1 MIAQIMNKKMISK
14 RAEITSQDDKGRYIL
29 KFSFPEKAEKF
40 DLKKAECSSRYLAY
54 NAKAS
59 ADEYFK
65 LIKKNFNIKR
75 LELERPKFEIF
86 VSLCGLTCELYLKS
100 FLYYLQSKDD
110 ITYIKGHKIYSDLY
124 NKLSQNSKE
133 KIKMEINKKL
143 PDESFEKEF
152 SKLDTIFE
160 DYRYSYELNGFTLN
174 TPFLL
179 ELLKTL
185 SKIDFSQL

>member
-1 MIAQIMNKKMISK
+1 MISK
-14 RAEITSQDDKGRYIL
+14 RAEIISQDDKERYIL

-40 DLKKAECSSRYLAY
+40 DFKKDECSSRYLAY

-65 LIKKNFNIKR
+65 FIKKNFNIRR
-75 LELERPKFEIF
+75 LDIEHPKFEIF

-124 NKLSQNSKE
+124 NKLSPNNKE
-133 KIKMEINKKL
+133 KIKKEISNQL
-143 PDESFEKEF
+143 PYENFEKEF
-152 SKLDTIFE
+152 NKLDTIFE

-179 ELLKTL
+179 VLLKTL
-185 SKIDFSQL
+185 SEIDFSQI